1 MQRIGVVRIASRLGL
16 ERRAREIEEPI
27 DQFRTYFIIGALSSP
42 GRSGIALAARHGIPA
57 MHSLRESVDAGGLM
71 SYAPSI
77 TDAYRQTGVYAG
89 RILKGEKPADL
100 PVMQSIKF
108 AFVINLKAAKALGLN
123 IPDKLLAL
131 AACQALWVRS
141 PTRHRKLGRATE
153 WRCPYSARRYHF
165 LPSPAGVGPF
175 GTLPRSRNLHIFGA
189 YGSRS
194 IGLLRSG

>member
-1 MQRIGVVRIASRLGL
+1 MPDVFNDVN
-16 ERRAREIEEPI
+16 RELI
-27 DQFRTYFIIGALSSP
+27 
-42 GRSGIALAARHGIPA
+42 IALAARYSVPA
-57 MHSLRESVDAGGLM
+57 MYFNRFFSEPGGLI
-71 SYAPSI
+71 SYGDVRSEQFRLA
-77 TDAYRQTGVYAG
+77 AG
-89 RILKGEKPADL
+89 YIDRILKGENPADL
-100 PVMQSIKF
+100 PLQVPTKF
-108 AFVINLKAAKALGLN
+108 ELIINLKTAKALGLN

-189 YGSRS
+189 YGSRR